1 MFRLLW
7 IVALAALPLTAAPGP
22 DAAAEPPATAGCAVG
37 ADGSEQQACCRVCTN
52 GKACG
57 NSCIARTA
65 TCRQPQGCAC
75 NLGDPRTRGGS
86 RETPQ
91 PAAATPAVPE
101 GAQYVASARCARP
114 AQAATTGGTCTV
126 ASITDG
132 DTFTCDDGSRV
143 RLLLIDAP
151 ERDQGPY
158 GAKAR
163 AALSELLPPGS
174 TATLELDVRQRDR
187 FGRVL
192 AYVTNAEGRFVNKEM
207 LRRGMA
213 IVSVHPPNVR
223 HVDRFREAGEQARA
237 ANAGLWSGSAFDCA
251 PADHRA
257 GRCE

>member
-1 MFRLLW
+1 MFYLPL

-22 DAAAEPPATAGCAVG
+22 HSAVDAPATTACAVE
-37 ADGSEQQACCRVCTN
+37 ADGSERQACCRVCTN

-75 NLGDPRTRGGS
+75 NLGDPRT
-86 RETPQ
+86 
-91 PAAATPAVPE
+91 
-101 GAQYVASARCARP
+101 
-114 AQAATTGGTCTV
+114 TGGTCTV

-132 DTFTCDDGSRV
+132 DTFVCADGSRV

-158 GAKAR
+158 GAKAK
-163 AALSELLPPGS
+163 AALAELLPPGS
-174 TATLELDVRQRDR
+174 TATLELDVRERDR

-213 IVSVHPPNVR
+213 IVSVNPPNVR
-223 HVDRFREAGEQARA
+223 HVDRFREAKEQARA
-237 ANAGLWSGSAFDCA
+237 ANTGLWSGAAFDCI